1 MATDELK
8 HQTDIVGSVKRD
20 GGNAF
25 KMSNRFLIGVPDLAV
40 ALPPFAPCVI
50 EVKDLGKVTDRFDR
64 QLEVTPKQFDHMEK
78 HSLPYEVRGLGR
90 VAFVAIHI
98 FHRGEH
104 RLVLMPRQAE
114 RLTYQYEEIPAI
126 WAKREVG
133 LYYNLAPMLDYW
145 GAAKLGKQDA
155 LRR

>member
-1 MATDELK
+1 MTNELK
-8 HQTDIVGSVKRD
+8 HQTDIVDSVKRD

-50 EVKDLGKVTDRFDR
+50 EVKDLGKVVDNFNR

-78 HSLPYEVRGLGR
+78 HSEPYEARGLGR
-90 VAFVAIHI
+90 VAFVAVHI

-104 RLVLMPRQAE
+104 RLVVMPYQAD
-114 RLTYQYEEIPAI
+114 RLTHRYEETPGM
-126 WAKREVG
+126 WVRRETG
-133 LYYNLAPMLDYW
+133 LYYNLAHMLDYW
-145 GAAKLGKQDA
+145 GAAKLGVQDA
-155 LRR
+155 VRR